1 MELKQAEGQP
11 IAHLNDMNTKIG
23 MMAHSFTTVFFPSLP
38 EYTPHGR
45 AGDAT
50 PASPESQIMD
60 VPKTVGL
67 LNGIF
72 SLIKY
77 GLSNCNGGFGSNWKS
92 CNKGDLDVTNSYLS
106 FSRPLNSIT
115 TTQDD
120 HADAV
125 IGELSTLLT
134 SGRPSCGDS
143 ALRLAQ
149 QLIASSPEF
158 HTTNTVISEASLR
171 PLYQQALPTR
181 PLSMSCFAGGCV
193 SYNMLVPHTC
203 TGTKDMHAEYTR
215 VCEETAIKK
224 EGLSVLE
231 G

>member
-1 MELKQAEGQP
+1 MASMRSMEPKQAEGQP
-11 IAHLNDMNTKIG
+11 IAHLNYMNTKIG
-23 MMAHSFTTVFFPSLP
+23 MMAHSFTTVFSFSLP

-92 CNKGDLDVTNSYLS
+92 CNKGDFDVTNSYLS

-134 SGRPSCGDS
+134 SGR
-143 ALRLAQ
+143 L
-149 QLIASSPEF
+149 
-158 HTTNTVISEASLR
+158 SEANKIVKNA
-171 PLYQQALPTR
+171 Y
-181 PLSMSCFAGGCV
+181 
-193 SYNMLVPHTC
+193 
-203 TGTKDMHAEYTR
+203 
-215 VCEETAIKK
+215 IKN
-224 EGLSVLE
+224 S
-231 G
+231 